1 MMKERDQLVLR
12 AMMRVLSRMDQCD
25 ETVLHHA
32 MGQLVPDITWGEL
45 ISALRVAEQNR
56 WVVGVKGMFEN
67 TKWAMTDLGRAAATQ
82 M

>member
-1 MMKERDQLVLR
+1 MTTREQLVLR
-12 AMMRVLSRMDQCD
+12 AMVRVLSRMDQCD

-32 MGQLVPDITWGEL
+32 IGQLVPDVLWSEL
-45 ISALRVAEQNR
+45 IAALRAAEQNR

-67 TKWAMTDLGRAAATQ
+67 NKWAMTDLGRAAGTQ